1 MAVNVLNPAQGRLV
15 IKDYFNLVQAIASKI
30 KRRLPAHVDVEDLV
44 QTGMIGLLEAST
56 RYDASRQVNF
66 SSYANSRIT
75 GAILD
80 ELRKWDSCSR
90 RDRRTARE
98 IEVAKHK
105 LRGKARREPSREEI
119 AEALGLGLAAYDQT
133 MQRLEAGKQPAMQAS
148 EQDLDPYDE
157 LGQVPSKDHTP
168 FEACSKN
175 EDLAHLRSYMMYL
188 KPRSRRVLDQY
199 YFNEMGLKEIGEELG
214 VGEARVSQIHKQAIE
229 ELRCIIDPRKRD
241 QVPRP
246 ARWRNDPGSDPT
258 ASLTWGC
265 ARSRG
270 AILRAGRRVARGSI
284 LPHSARRR
292 ACQSAN
298 RPLTAA
304 AVT

>member
-1 MAVNVLNPAQGRLV
+1 MAVNVLNPTQGSLA

-30 KRRLPAHVDVEDLV
+30 KRRLPAHVDVEDLI
-44 QTGMIGLLEAST
+44 QTGMVGLLEAST
-56 RYDASRQVNF
+56 RYDASRQVDF

-105 LRGKARREPSREEI
+105 LRGEARREPSREEI

-133 MQRLEAGKQPAMQAS
+133 MQRLEASKQPAMQAS

-157 LGQVPSKDHTP
+157 LSQVPSKDHTP
-168 FEACSKN
+168 FETCSKR
-175 EDLAHLRSYMMYL
+175 EDLANLRSYMMHL
-188 KPRSRRVLDQY
+188 KPRYRRALHLY
-199 YFNEMGLKEIGEELG
+199 YFKEMGLKEIGEELG

-229 ELRCIIDPRKRD
+229 ELRRIVDARKPEPRS
-241 QVPRP
+241 Q
-246 ARWRNDPGSDPT
+246 
-258 ASLTWGC
+258 ASLM
-265 ARSRG
+265 
-270 AILRAGRRVARGSI
+270 V
-284 LPHSARRR
+284 
-292 ACQSAN
+292 Q
-298 RPLTAA
+298 
-304 AVT
+304 